1 MIRVTVW
8 NEYIEEKLYEHVA
21 KVYPE
26 GIHNCI
32 ADFLS
37 KDQEIQVRCVTL
49 SMPDQGL
56 SEEIL
61 NQTDVLIWWGHQAH
75 DKVTDENANRV
86 KEHVLKG
93 MGFIPLHSAHG
104 CKPLKLL
111 LGTSMCL
118 RWKHDEKEKLICVNP
133 SHPIAEGIT
142 EPVYL
147 KQEEMY
153 GEYFDIPKPDDVI
166 FIDGFQI
173 RRFFVVDALLQEDG
187 EKYFIFS
194 PVMKNIPFIFSP
206 PFKELLKM
214 LLNGQFR

>member
-118 RWKHDEKEKLICVNP
+118 
-133 SHPIAEGIT
+133 
-142 EPVYL
+142 
-147 KQEEMY
+147 
-153 GEYFDIPKPDDVI
+153 
-166 FIDGFQI
+166 
-173 RRFFVVDALLQEDG
+173 
-187 EKYFIFS
+187 
-194 PVMKNIPFIFSP
+194 
-206 PFKELLKM
+206 KM
-214 LLNGQFR
+214 EA